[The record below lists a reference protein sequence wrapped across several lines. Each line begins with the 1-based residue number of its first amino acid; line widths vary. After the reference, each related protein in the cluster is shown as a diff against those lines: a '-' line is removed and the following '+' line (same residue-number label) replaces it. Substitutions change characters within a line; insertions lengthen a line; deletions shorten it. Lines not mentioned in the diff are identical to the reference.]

1 LCRYQEEFSR
11 FGIRGVDLLTITDK
25 QFSELGIT
33 STVHAAR
40 METCLQQLIVYQH
53 ALDVDVAEDKANREA
68 EENYIELE
76 KKLEARLLKNPSYQ
90 LPTKMSAWDPVDVI
104 MAMKKSGSL
113 EKTRK
118 FLKPVGIKFLNGKEF
133 AGLTVEKI
141 KVCVLMRT

>member
-1 LCRYQEEFSR
+1 
-11 FGIRGVDLLTITDK
+11 
-25 QFSELGIT
+25 
-33 STVHAAR
+33 
-40 METCLQQLIVYQH
+40 
-53 ALDVDVAEDKANREA
+53 
-68 EENYIELE
+68 
-76 KKLEARLLKNPSYQ
+76 
-90 LPTKMSAWDPVDVI
+90 MSAWDPVDVI